1 MSPLFRPLAILL
13 CVGLA
18 ACLAT
23 SPESAAEEALG
34 GEILGLHHG
43 PLHRPGQPCLVCHG
57 ENSSWGRNTFEI
69 AGTVFERA
77 ADKRGPAGV
86 EVVLT
91 DVNGNEYVAKTN
103 KTGNFFV
110 TVDSGASAPS
120 SRSNGELVIP
130 KAFAFPLHVKIRSGS
145 NEQKMH
151 SLVWRNSSCADCH
164 RGPANDLSNGPI
176 YMQAEAP

>member
-1 MSPLFRPLAILL
+1 MRPLYRSLIVVL
-13 CVGLA
+13 CMGFS

-57 ENSSWGRNTFEI
+57 ENSSWGQNTFEL

-77 ADKRGPAGV
+77 ADRRGVGGV
-86 EVVLT
+86 DVVLA
-91 DVNGNEYVAKTN
+91 DVNGSEYIAKTN
-103 KTGNFFV
+103 STGNFFI
-110 TVDSGASAPS
+110 TVDSGVRTP
-120 SRSNGELVIP
+120 RKGRNGELVIP
-130 KAFAFPLHVKIRSGS
+130 QGLSFPLHVTIRNGS
-145 NEQKMH
+145 NEQKMQ